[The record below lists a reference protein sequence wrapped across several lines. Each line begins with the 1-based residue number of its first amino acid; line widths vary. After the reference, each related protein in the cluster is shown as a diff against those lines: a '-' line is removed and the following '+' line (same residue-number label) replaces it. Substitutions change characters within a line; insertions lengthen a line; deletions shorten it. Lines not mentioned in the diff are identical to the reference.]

1 MLVVGD
7 GGIGK
12 TRLVAELAAG
22 LPGFDVLYGRCD
34 EEEIF
39 PYGPWVDMLRP
50 RLDRMGD
57 AELAAL
63 LGPEAADLARLVP
76 ELRERLPG
84 ARRRRAAPATRRR
97 SAACSSWR

>member
-1 MLVVGD
+1 MLVVGE

-34 EEEIF
+34 EEELF

-50 RLDRMGD
+50 RLERMGD
-57 AELAAL
+57 AELAAV
-63 LGPEAADLARLVP
+63 LGAEAPDLARLRAGDRASACRTP
-76 ELRERLPG
+76 AASP
-84 ARRRRAAPATRRR
+84 ARATPRP
-97 SAACSSWR
+97 SAACCSWR